1 VTLDLK
7 LAQRAEG
14 ANRLAGG
21 ALDAQ
26 GSVGHNGRL
35 LSVIDPMDEGFRP
48 SRVSA
53 GEVVYPP
60 GGRLGPRWQPDLQ
73 LVLVDSGSAVVHVD
87 GVAQPPQFE
96 GSAGLLMPGH
106 REEFAFAT
114 TGSTHLSWV
123 QARLVKAPPELL
135 AKFASLPR
143 AIPASTALAELVR
156 EVVTVA
162 RAPLSTAPPLL
173 AALAAAAFWRY
184 AGDAESGGDQDAV
197 SRARVYMHA
206 HVTDPEVDL
215 RQVAEAVHVTGP
227 HLVRRFRAELGITP
241 MAYLWERRIAAGIDL
256 LVHTGL
262 PVGEVAARTGFKSVY
277 HFSRK
282 VRQHTDRAPTELRR
296 ERWEET

>member
-1 VTLDLK
+1 MYC
-7 LAQRAEG
+7 
-14 ANRLAGG
+14 
-21 ALDAQ
+21 
-26 GSVGHNGRL
+26 L
-35 LSVIDPMDEGFRP
+35 LSVVDPIDEGLRP
-48 SRVSA
+48 SRVNA

-73 LVLVDSGSAVVHVD
+73 LVLVHSGSAFVQVD
-87 GVAQPPQFE
+87 GVAQPPQVE

-106 REEFAFAT
+106 RVEFVFAT
-114 TGSTHLSWV
+114 TRSTHHSWV
-123 QARLVKAPPELL
+123 QVRLVKPPSQLL
-135 AKFASLPR
+135 AKFASLPQ
-143 AIPASTALAELVR
+143 AIPASTALTELVR
-156 EVVTVA
+156 EVVAMA

-173 AALAAAAFWRY
+173 AALATAAFWRY
-184 AGDAESGGDQDAV
+184 AGDAESVSGGGDQDAV
-197 SRARVYMHA
+197 SRARVYLHA

-262 PVGEVAARTGFKSVY
+262 PVGDVAARTGFKSVY

-282 VRQHTDRAPTELRR
+282 VRQHTGRAPTELRKK
-296 ERWEET
+296 RWEET